1 MEISLILAW
10 NQPGL
15 PKFKASARPEFRRF
29 FFFTFVFVVQY
40 PQMNVFTRQLNALLS
55 AVSTDVAIDLGT
67 ANTLVY
73 VKGKGIVLNEPTI
86 VAINKKTG
94 QLVAVG
100 NEAKTMQGRTP
111 GHIDVVRPLVD
122 GVISDFEVAEE
133 MLAYLIGKVRN
144 EMRSLVAP
152 RMLIGVPSGIT
163 NVEMRAAQD
172 AAKNAGARDVFL
184 IEEPVAAAIGAKLP
198 ISKAVGSMI
207 IDIGGGTTDIAVI
220 SLNGLVV
227 SRNLRV
233 AGDHLNSSIM
243 SYIRDQFKVHVGEKT
258 AEDAK
263 IALASIS
270 HSDSGKELV
279 ARGRDV
285 VTGLPRE
292 VVITDADVRDA
303 VAGQVDTIVE
313 TVKNVLEVTPPEVMA
328 DVMQRGIHLSG
339 GGALIPG
346 LAPLLEHALQVPVIV
361 VPDPLRAVIRGAGIV
376 IEDIDNYKEIL
387 IDHEG
392 TIATQL

>member
-1 MEISLILAW
+1 MEEMNAIS
-10 NQPGL
+10 
-15 PKFKASARPEFRRF
+15 
-29 FFFTFVFVVQY
+29 
-40 PQMNVFTRQLNALLS
+40 RQINKVLS
-55 AVSTDVAIDLGT
+55 AFSTDMAIDLGT

-94 QLVAVG
+94 QLVGVG
-100 NEAKTMQGRTP
+100 NEAKAMQGRTP
-111 GHIDVVRPLVD
+111 AHIDVIRPLVD
-122 GVISDFEVAEE
+122 GVVSDFEVTEE
-133 MLAYLIGKVRN
+133 MLGYLIDKVRRD
-144 EMRSLVAP
+144 MRTLIAP
-152 RMLIGVPSGIT
+152 RILIGVPSGIT

-172 AAKNAGARDVFL
+172 AAKNAGAREVFL
-184 IEEPVAAAIGAKLP
+184 IEEPMSAAIGAKLP
-198 ISKAVGSMI
+198 VSKAVGSMI

-233 AGDHLNSSIM
+233 AGDHLNTSIM

-270 HSDSGKELV
+270 RTEAGKELV

-292 VVITDADVRDA
+292 VVITDSDVRDA
-303 VAGQVDTIVE
+303 VAGQVDTILENVRA
-313 TVKNVLEVTPPEVMA
+313 VLEETPPEVMA
-328 DVMQRGIHLSG
+328 DIMQRGIHLSG

-376 IEDIDNYKEIL
+376 VENIELYGEIL

-392 TIATQL
+392 SIATQL

>member
-1 MEISLILAW
+1 MNVVSRYLSQILA
-10 NQPGL
+10 
-15 PKFKASARPEFRRF
+15 
-29 FFFTFVFVVQY
+29 T
-40 PQMNVFTRQLNALLS
+40 
-55 AVSTDVAIDLGT
+55 VSTDIAIDLGT

-111 GHIDVVRPLVD
+111 QHIDVIRPLVD

-133 MLAYLIGKVRN
+133 MLAYLINKVRSD
-144 EMRSLVAP
+144 MRTIIAP
-152 RMLIGVPSGIT
+152 RMLIGVPSGST

-172 AAKNAGARDVFL
+172 AAKNAGAREVFL
-184 IEEPVAAAIGAKLP
+184 VEEPVAAAIGAKLP
-198 ISKAVGSMI
+198 VQKAIGSMI
-207 IDIGGGTTDIAVI
+207 IDIGGGTTDIAVL

-227 SRNLRV
+227 SKNLRV
-233 AGDHLNSSIM
+233 AGDHLNTAIVK
-243 SYIRDQFKVHVGEKT
+243 YIRDQFKVQVGEKT

-263 IALASIS
+263 IALASIA
-270 HSDSGKELV
+270 HTQAGKEMV

-292 VVITDADVRDA
+292 VVVTDSDVRDA
-303 VAGQVDTIVE
+303 VASQLETIVDNVR
-313 TVKNVLEVTPPEVMA
+313 TVLEETPPEVLA
-328 DVMQRGIHLSG
+328 DIMQRGIHLSG

-346 LAPLLEHALQVPVIV
+346 LASLLEHALEVPVIV
-361 VPDPLRAVIRGAGIV
+361 VPDPLRAVIRGAGIIV
-376 IEDIDNYKEIL
+376 EDLDYYHELL
-387 IDHEG
+387 IDHAE
-392 TIATQL
+392 TFASQI

>member
-1 MEISLILAW
+1 
-10 NQPGL
+10 
-15 PKFKASARPEFRRF
+15 
-29 FFFTFVFVVQY
+29 
-40 PQMNVFTRQLNALLS
+40 MNFLSRQLNALLS
-55 AVSTDVAIDLGT
+55 LVSTDMAIDLGT

-100 NEAKTMQGRTP
+100 NEAKSMLGRTP
-111 GHIDVVRPLVD
+111 AHIDVVRPLVD
-122 GVISDFEVAEE
+122 GVISDFEVTEE
-133 MLAYLIGKVRN
+133 MLEYLINKVRTDLHN
-144 EMRSLVAP
+144 LVAP

-163 NVEMRAAQD
+163 NVEMRAAHD

-198 ISKAVGSMI
+198 ITKAVGSMI
-207 IDIGGGTTDIAVI
+207 IDIGGGTTDIAVL

-227 SRNLRV
+227 SKNLRT
-233 AGDHLNSSIM
+233 AGDHLNAAIGA
-243 SYIRDQFKVHVGEKT
+243 YVRDQFKVHVGEKT
-258 AEDAK
+258 AEEAK
-263 IALASIS
+263 IALTTIS
-270 HSDSGKELV
+270 TSRGGKELV
-279 ARGRDV
+279 IRGRDM

-303 VAGQVDTIVE
+303 IAGHIDTIVE
-313 TVKNVLEVTPPEVMA
+313 NVRAVLEKTPPEVLA

-346 LAPLLEHALQVPVIV
+346 LSALLEHALQVPVII

-376 IEDIDNYKEIL
+376 IEDLEAYNEIL
-387 IDHEG
+387 LDHESSF
-392 TIATQL
+392 TTQI

>member
-1 MEISLILAW
+1 
-10 NQPGL
+10 
-15 PKFKASARPEFRRF
+15 
-29 FFFTFVFVVQY
+29 
-40 PQMNVFTRQLNALLS
+40 MNVFTRQLNALLS
-55 AVSTDVAIDLGT
+55 TVSTDVAIDLGT

-111 GHIDVVRPLVD
+111 SHIDVVRPLVD

-133 MLAYLIGKVRN
+133 MLAYLIGKVRS

-163 NVEMRAAQD
+163 NVEMRAARD

-198 ISKAVGSMI
+198 IQKAIGSMI
-207 IDIGGGTTDIAVI
+207 VDIGGGTTDIAVL

-233 AGDHLNSSIM
+233 AGDHLNASIM

-270 HSDSGKELV
+270 HTGAGKELV

-313 TVKNVLEVTPPEVMA
+313 TVKSVLETTPPEVLA
-328 DVMQRGIHLSG
+328 DIMQRGIHLSG

-376 IEDIDNYKEIL
+376 IENLDDYQEIL

-392 TIATQL
+392 AIATQL